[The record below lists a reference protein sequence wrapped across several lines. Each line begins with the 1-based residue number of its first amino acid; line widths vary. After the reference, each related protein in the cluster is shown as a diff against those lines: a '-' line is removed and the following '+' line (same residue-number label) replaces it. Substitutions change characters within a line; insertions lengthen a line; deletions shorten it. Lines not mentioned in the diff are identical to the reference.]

1 MLELVM
7 AMLGQV
13 EDVSVDVRGECVF
26 VEVQDFEGFDEDWSE
41 IYADYDEDAVDA
53 LLEWLEE
60 QCVSSYGDFY
70 EFYEFEGFYVKVG
83 YASMEV

>member
-1 MLELVM
+1 M

-13 EDVSVDVRGECVF
+13 EDVSVDVMGECVY

-53 LLEWLEE
+53 LREWLEE

-70 EFYEFEGFYVKVG
+70 EIYEFEDFFVKVG
-83 YASMEV
+83 YTSMDV

>member
-26 VEVQDFEGFDEDWSE
+26 VEVQDFEGFD
-41 IYADYDEDAVDA
+41 
-53 LLEWLEE
+53 
-60 QCVSSYGDFY
+60 
-70 EFYEFEGFYVKVG
+70 
-83 YASMEV
+83 